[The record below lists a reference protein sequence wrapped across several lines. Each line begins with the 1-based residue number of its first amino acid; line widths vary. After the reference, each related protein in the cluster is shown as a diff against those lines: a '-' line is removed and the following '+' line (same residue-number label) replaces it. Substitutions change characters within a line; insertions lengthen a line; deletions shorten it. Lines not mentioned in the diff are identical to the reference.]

1 MYRNSEF
8 FNDLFIKEIDYAQKF
23 MSEKTDL
30 SNNEKNE
37 PLNKARFF
45 ALNEKPDGITP
56 PGISLPLCRQSF

>member
-8 FNDLFIKEIDYAQKF
+8 FNDLFIKGIDYAQKF

-37 PLNKARFF
+37 PLNKARF
-45 ALNEKPDGITP
+45 L
-56 PGISLPLCRQSF
+56 L